1 MRAFARI
8 GQVARFA
15 CVVGL
20 LVVVVGSL
28 TPAAE
33 MPSLEASDKVQ
44 HFGAYAVL
52 ALCGVLG
59 WPRGRPLALVVGG
72 LIAAGL
78 CIELLQMLVP
88 GRSAEFA
95 DGVADIAGVA
105 VGAATALLLRRMLA
119 PERTVGP
126 PAREV
131 SR

>member
-1 MRAFARI
+1 
-8 GQVARFA
+8 
-15 CVVGL
+15 
-20 LVVVVGSL
+20 
-28 TPAAE
+28 
-33 MPSLEASDKVQ
+33 MPSLETSDKVQ

-59 WPRGRPLALVVGG
+59 WPRGRALALTVGG

-105 VGAATALLLRRMLA
+105 VGAATALLLRRLPA
-119 PERTVGP
+119 PKRTAGQIGRAHV
-126 PAREV
+126 
-131 SR
+131 